1 MEQATLQVFQI
12 LSFFLFPP
20 NSRMHKLIRKLDGCQ
35 VSPELPEVR
44 IEKVKSANQQILPQ
58 EQEEGGMKDE
68 F

>member
-1 MEQATLQVFQI
+1 
-12 LSFFLFPP
+12 
-20 NSRMHKLIRKLDGCQ
+20 MHKLIRKLDGCQ

>member
-1 MEQATLQVFQI
+1 
-12 LSFFLFPP
+12 
-20 NSRMHKLIRKLDGCQ
+20 MHKLIRKLDGCQ
-35 VSPELPEVR
+35 VSPEELPEVR